1 MGLFSKYDNVGPGV
15 PKNPNAKAPVFKF
28 FEIYFSHFSK
38 LIMLNLIFL
47 ISLIPFMMI
56 FLVEYLGLGTVAFYV
71 IFCILGSIVGPAM
84 TAMMKICRN
93 ISTERPVFLWSDYW
107 KSFKQNFK
115 QGIIMGFIDMV
126 AVVLMSFAF
135 PMYFNMAEQNSFFY
149 VPFMICLICAFI
161 FLMMHFYIYLFI
173 ASTNLSLWKILKNS
187 FFLTAIEIK
196 TSIINF
202 FLTVF
207 LVVVVYLMWPMSSFA
222 VVVIPSLLGLIYAFN
237 NFPAIRKYVI
247 QPYYDERGEENP
259 EFAYRNTEGE
269 ALFVD
274 TPETEEPPKP
284 QPKERNKKRT
294 IK

>member
-1 MGLFSKYDNVGPGV
+1 MGLFSKNDNVGPGV

-38 LIMLNLIFL
+38 LVILNLIFL
-47 ISLIPFMMI
+47 ISLIPFMLI
-56 FLVEYLGLGTVAFYV
+56 FLVEYLGLGTFAFY
-71 IFCILGSIVGPAM
+71 IAFCIFGSIAGPAM
-84 TAMMKICRN
+84 SAMMKICRN
-93 ISTERPVFLWSDYW
+93 ISTERPVFLWNDYW

-126 AVVLMSFAF
+126 AIVLMSFAF
-135 PMYFNMAEQNSFFY
+135 PLYFQMAEQNSFFY
-149 VPFMICLICAFI
+149 VPFMICLICSFI

-202 FLTVF
+202 LLTIF
-207 LVVVVYLMWPMSSFA
+207 IVVVVYLMWPWSSFA
-222 VVVIPSLLGLIYAFN
+222 LMVIPSLLGLIYAFN
-237 NFPAIRKYVI
+237 DFPAIRKHVI

-259 EFAYRNTEGE
+259 EFAYRNAEGE